1 MKLLFDKLVFPGFFS
16 KTIINE
22 GLKYILVGGLCTI
35 IDFILLYIL
44 TEDVGLSYLPSSIIS
59 FITGTVLNYFLC
71 TIWIFKI
78 RVVKKRRHEFLY
90 YILISGIGLLINTLA
105 IWGFTEILNIYYMI
119 SKLLATLITFWWNFG
134 ARKYFLHSN
143 K

>member
-1 MKLLFDKLVFPGFFS
+1 MKLLFDKVVFPGFFS
-16 KTIINE
+16 KIIFIE
-22 GLKYILVGGLCTI
+22 GLKYIIVGGLCTI

-44 TEDVGLSYLPSSIIS
+44 TENFSLSYLPSSIIS

-90 YILISGIGLLINTLA
+90 YILISGIGLLINTLT
-105 IWGFTEILNIYYMI
+105 IWGFTELLSIYYLF

-134 ARKYFLHSN
+134 ARKYLLHFN